1 MAHGC
6 GGIPPRKRPLPRHP
20 GAAVRLARLSDLSS
34 KRGVAVG
41 ADSGAMRNAA
51 GGVVADPF
59 SQARSWRLSRQE
71 RRSMNYEWDF
81 SFVLQNYPE
90 ILKGVGVT
98 FIYSIATIVAG
109 LLIGI
114 VVGLVLIRRSDV
126 LTYLASGYVQLFR
139 CTPLLI
145 QVIWFFYALPV
156 LLNINL
162 PPWLAAGLG
171 LTLYMGAFSAE
182 IVRAGINSIE
192 KGQWQAARALGMSES
207 RMMRR
212 IILPQAVRRML
223 PPLVNQSVLQLKNTS
238 LLYIVAVPDLMYV
251 GSTLV
256 SNTFRPLEV
265 YTTVAIIY
273 LVILYPLQKMARWF
287 ERHENA

>member
-1 MAHGC
+1 
-6 GGIPPRKRPLPRHP
+6 
-20 GAAVRLARLSDLSS
+20 
-34 KRGVAVG
+34 
-41 ADSGAMRNAA
+41 
-51 GGVVADPF
+51 
-59 SQARSWRLSRQE
+59 
-71 RRSMNYEWDF
+71 MNYEWDF
-81 SFVLQNYPE
+81 TFVFQNIPA
-90 ILKGVGVT
+90 ILRGVGVT
-98 FIYSIATIVAG
+98 FIYSIATIAAG
-109 LLIGI
+109 LI
-114 VVGLVLIRRSDV
+114 VGVAIGLVLIRKPGV

-139 CTPLLI
+139 CTPLLV
-145 QVIWFFYALPV
+145 QVIWFYYALPV

-182 IVRAGINSIE
+182 IVRAGVNSIE

-238 LLYIVAVPDLMYV
+238 LLYIVAVPDLMYI
-251 GSTLV
+251 GSVLV

-265 YTTVAIIY
+265 YTMVAVIY
-273 LVILYPLQKMARWF
+273 FIILYPLQKIARWF